1 MARELRNRSFHP
13 RWIEEAQKEGYSG
26 ASMMLDRLNNFWG
39 WTVMYPEGVTNAQ
52 WQEFAEVYVK
62 DKYNMDMREFFDESN
77 PTNLAQMIERM
88 LEAERKE
95 YWETDEET
103 LKQLVE
109 TYLEI
114 KRDHNVFSENEKFLE
129 NLSEQAQGFG
139 MAALLESANAALEQE
154 FAEQAAA
161 SQANEQVEGQKL
173 EQMEEQVSDEE
184 FDWQILFFISFLL
197 AAFIIGGLQQMRGP
211 RFS

>member
-1 MARELRNRSFHP
+1 
-13 RWIEEAQKEGYSG
+13 
-26 ASMMLDRLNNFWG
+26 
-39 WTVMYPEGVTNAQ
+39 
-52 WQEFAEVYVK
+52 
-62 DKYNMDMREFFDESN
+62 MDMREFFDESN

-197 AAFIIGGLQQMRGP
+197 AAFIIGGLQQLRGS
-211 RFS
+211 RFR